1 MSDDFSDGDPCAREP
16 IHVPGA
22 IQPHGAML
30 VCDPVTFTLLQ
41 VSRNFTRITG
51 GEAIPFPGQP
61 VSEIIGR
68 QQLHDLRNASARA
81 GQKGA
86 VGVLAGLV
94 LPGGERRFDAMIHI
108 QAGRCIIELE
118 PAPPE
123 EQTSNQ
129 ALELTRQ
136 LIARLDG
143 VTETRRLLTVG
154 ARLVQA
160 LLGYDR
166 VMIYRFG
173 GDGAGQVMAEAA
185 APGQGSFLGHR
196 FPASDIPEQ
205 ARRLYL
211 RNPIRMIADSGYD
224 PVPLDPPLAPGE
236 APVDMSHAHLRSVSP
251 VHCQYLRNMGV
262 GASLSIS
269 LIVDGQ
275 LWGLIPCHHS
285 TARVT
290 PMALRMA
297 AELFGHYFAMQIAAT
312 ERREAMLASAGA
324 RRQLDL
330 MIAEAGTDLPL
341 DQALRGRLPGLA
353 ALAGCHGAA
362 LLNGEEWQAT
372 GAALSHEDGLRLL
385 DLLSR
390 ESTRGIWHTQALGAR
405 LPGPP
410 LPVAGAMV
418 LRLSEKSTTALFL
431 FRREEAHDLDWAG
444 PPEKSVTPTPDGSLL
459 FPRRSFELWRERVHG
474 RCLPWGEQ
482 TLAIAEAL
490 RSWLRDVML
499 SQSEAVAEERARTAD
514 RRNLLNQELNHRVKN
529 VLALVRSI
537 AIQTGANVTSVEQ
550 YTLALEGRLHAL
562 ATAHDNSL
570 REGSGRLGELI
581 ETEAMLF
588 RGDDDPGRVTAQGP
602 DLWLDDA
609 AFGVFALVL
618 HEMMTNAAKYGA
630 LSVPGGR
637 LSISWSFDG
646 VEGLVLN
653 WRESGGPV
661 VVAPRESGFGSR
673 LIRGSME
680 YDLQGRAEIEFAA
693 EGLLARFVIPAG
705 HVTDAET
712 AEVQVIS
719 AAQGTLDGQS
729 VLIVEDQALIALDT
743 QETLRHLGAGEI
755 RLASSQAEAET
766 VLREFSPDLAVLD
779 FELGG
784 ETSESLAR
792 LLVARRCPV
801 LFTTGYGDR
810 LTLPE
815 GLRHVPVVS
824 KPISSAAIA
833 LQITAARAV
842 VTPGV

>member
-1 MSDDFSDGDPCAREP
+1 MDERSSGEDPCAREP
-16 IHVPGA
+16 IHIPGA

-30 VCDPVTFTLLQ
+30 VCDPVTFSILH
-41 VSRNFTRITG
+41 VSRNFAGITG
-51 GEAIPFPGQP
+51 GGAIPFPGQP
-61 VSEIIGR
+61 VSEVLGR
-68 QQLHDLRNASARA
+68 QHLHDLRNASARA
-81 GQKGA
+81 GHRGG
-86 VGVLAGLV
+86 VGILAGLV
-94 LPGGERRFDAMIHI
+94 LPGGTRRFDATIHVH
-108 QAGRCIIELE
+108 AGRCIIELE

-123 EQTSNQ
+123 EQTSSQ

-143 VTETRRLLTVG
+143 VTDTRRLLTVG

-173 GDGAGQVMAEAA
+173 DDGAGQVMAEAA
-185 APGQGSFLGHR
+185 APELGSFLGHR

-211 RNPIRMIADSGYD
+211 QNPIRMIADSAYE

-251 VHCQYLRNMGV
+251 VHCQYLRNMDV

-269 LIVDGQ
+269 LIVEGK
-275 LWGLIPCHHS
+275 LWGLIPCHHR

-290 PMALRMA
+290 PLALRMA

-330 MIAEAGTDLPL
+330 MIAEAGTDQPL

-362 LLNGEEWQAT
+362 LLNGEDWLAT

-390 ESTRGIWHTQALGAR
+390 EATRGIWHTQALGTLLR
-405 LPGPP
+405 GPA

-418 LRLSEKSTTALFL
+418 LRLSDKSNIALFL
-431 FRREEAHDLDWAG
+431 FRREEAHDLNWAG
-444 PPEKSVTPTPDGSLL
+444 PPEKSVTDTPDGPRL
-459 FPRRSFELWRERVHG
+459 FPRKSFDLWRERVHG
-474 RCLPWGEQ
+474 RCLPWDEQ

-499 SQSEAVAEERARTAD
+499 SQSEAAAEERARTAH
-514 RRNLLNQELNHRVKN
+514 RRNIVNQELNHRVKN

-537 AIQTGANVTSVEQ
+537 VLQTGASATSVDQ
-550 YTLALEGRLHAL
+550 YTQALEGRLHAL

-570 REGSGRLGELI
+570 REGSGSLGALI

-602 DLWLDDA
+602 ELRLDDT

-630 LSVPGGR
+630 LSVPGGQ

-646 VEGLVLN
+646 IEGLVLN
-653 WRESGGPV
+653 WRESGGPAV
-661 VVAPRESGFGSR
+661 VVPHESGFGSR

-693 EGLLARFVIPAG
+693 GGLLARFVIPAL
-705 HVTDAET
+705 HVTDADT
-712 AEVQVIS
+712 QEVLAIGTV
-719 AAQGTLDGQS
+719 QGTLDGQS

-755 RLASSQAEAET
+755 RIAGGLAQAQA
-766 VLREFSPDLAVLD
+766 VLQEFSPDLAVLD

-784 ETSESLAR
+784 ETSESLAHA
-792 LLVARRCPV
+792 LIARHCPV
-801 LFTTGYGDR
+801 VFATGYGDR
-810 LTLPE
+810 LMLPE

-824 KPISSAAIA
+824 KPIGSAAIA
-833 LQITAARAV
+833 LQIAAARAV
-842 VTPGV
+842 VTAAE